1 MDLIILDIDG
11 TLTDTEHVD
20 EHSIVG
26 ALEDVL
32 GVSDLSTDWSTYR
45 TSTDGGIVAE
55 VVERVHGRLRPD
67 AVDDV
72 TKRFYA
78 MLEDHYTASPDLFS
92 PMPGARV
99 VLSTL
104 REMGYCVAIATGCW
118 RESALFKLRVA
129 GIEHVGVPLATADD
143 SHDRAEILRRSI
155 DLARQWNDV
164 QSFENIWYIGDG
176 VWDARAAATLG
187 VGFIGI
193 ASGQK
198 ADRLRAERVTIIV
211 ETPAEAV
218 VALSQLSAR
227 QTASHSSTV

>member
-26 ALEDVL
+26 ALEEVL
-32 GVSDLSTDWSTYR
+32 GVSDLSTDWTMYR

-55 VVERVHGRLRPD
+55 VVERVHGSVRQE
-67 AVDDV
+67 VVEDV
-72 TKRFYA
+72 TKRFYG
-78 MLEDHYTASPDLFS
+78 MLEDHYTTSPDLFA
-92 PMPGARV
+92 PMPGARD
-99 VLSTL
+99 VLATL

-143 SHDRAEILRRSI
+143 SHDRAEILRRAI
-155 DLARQWNDV
+155 DLAQQWNDI
-164 QSFENIWYIGDG
+164 QGFRNIWYVGDG

-187 VGFIGI
+187 IGFIGI
-193 ASGQK
+193 AAGQK
-198 ADRLRAERVTIIV
+198 ADRLRAEGATIIV
-211 ETPAEAV
+211 DAPADVTAV
-218 VALSQLSAR
+218 LRQSRAR